1 MVLVK
6 FVLDVKNGLAISLK
20 ELAIIL
26 EPKKRIGNKTIQVS
40 VLVIVLKQEKSQKAP
55 HFFSSFFE
63 LETTRQIVS
72 LKIRNNCTENQN
84 HD

>member
-26 EPKKRIGNKTIQVS
+26 EPKKRIGNKTSQDS
-40 VLVIVLKQEKSQKAP
+40 VLVIVLNQEIPFFMPKSTP
-55 HFFSSFFE
+55 IFFFLF
-63 LETTRQIVS
+63 
-72 LKIRNNCTENQN
+72 
-84 HD
+84 